1 MMTAKVTY
9 DAEGK
14 KNNVKVYDQ
23 SIHVSLYVRQVP
35 AITPYM

>member
-14 KNNVKVYDQ
+14 KIIINVYALMMTAKVTYG
-23 SIHVSLYVRQVP
+23 
-35 AITPYM
+35 AEGKKKK